1 VSAAPI
7 LQSDEDA
14 ADFAQRF
21 AEKWIERGQAEAH
34 SEINRVFGRMRDSL
48 SAPRREK
55 TPAAVDAATG
65 DQTGTTHGTRVPSRT

>member
-1 VSAAPI
+1 MSAAPI
-7 LQSDEDA
+7 LQPDEDA

-48 SAPRREK
+48 SGPRREK
-55 TPAAVDAATG
+55 TPAAADTATG
-65 DQTGTTHGTRVPSRT
+65 AENGAPHGTRAPHRT